1 MHFSNPIP
9 RDKIEQNI
17 WLRVLASE
25 GDYMNKITI
34 LNEHFQMVNKLF
46 SKLMIIV
53 TSILTVLT
61 LIGHWRVPYP
71 VIASLILCTVL
82 SLILVNK
89 KKLVNL
95 ISVMILLNL
104 CILALS
110 VLYDQFA
117 AINGVLIVF
126 CFTSVYLNRLYLL
139 SVGAFLNISLIIYQL
154 IYHGFTQKEFIRS
167 MILIEVALVVLYFV
181 CYWGNQLIVKA
192 TNKEI
197 QANNLLLALDSAMNN
212 VNTSTISLNSDINNC
227 NDSIESLRTLNDG
240 IVATVQEV
248 TKGVIMQTENIDQIH
263 DLINSADEKVS
274 DLNDY
279 TKYFS
284 SASTKTNHIVQ
295 KGSDEIR
302 MMENQMNIIN
312 STITDSLTTVQELAI
327 NMEEVD
333 NFLQAISQIAEQ
345 TNLLALNA
353 AIEAARAGESGKGF
367 AVVAD
372 EVRKLAEQSAQTV
385 GHINEVMKAIT
396 YKTSLVLEK
405 VSLGSN
411 AVLEG
416 KELTDLVNN
425 NFININHSFKEID
438 NYITSEIDMIGF
450 IRTVFSQIRNQSES
464 IACISSE
471 HAAATEEMLATV
483 EDQTNNLDSVYSS
496 IQEIKNASESLQNL
510 VQETK

>member
-1 MHFSNPIP
+1 MLFSNIIS
-9 RDKIEQNI
+9 RDRIEQNT
-17 WLRVLASE
+17 WLRVHASKGE
-25 GDYMNKITI
+25 PMNKLTI

-53 TSILTVLT
+53 TSILTALT
-61 LIGHWRVPYP
+61 LIGHWSVPYP
-71 VIASLILCTVL
+71 VIASLILCTIL

-89 KKLVNL
+89 KKFVNL
-95 ISVMILLNL
+95 ISIMILLNL

-110 VLYDQFA
+110 VLYDPFA

-126 CFTSVYLNRLYLL
+126 CFTSVYLNKLYLL
-139 SVGAFLNISLIIYQL
+139 SVGAFLNVSLIIYQL
-154 IYHGFTQKEFIRS
+154 IYQGFTQKDFIRS

-197 QANNLLLALDSAMNN
+197 QANNLLNALDSAMNN
-212 VNTSTISLNSDINNC
+212 VNASTISLNSDISNC
-227 NDSIESLRTLNDG
+227 NENIESLRILNDG
-240 IVATVQEV
+240 MVATVQEV
-248 TKGVIMQTENIDQIH
+248 TKGVIMQTGNIDQIH
-263 DLINSADEKVS
+263 DLINSADDKVS
-274 DLNDY
+274 DLNEY

-284 SASTKTNHIVQ
+284 TASTNMNHIVQ

-302 MMENQMNIIN
+302 TMENQMDIIN
-312 STITDSLTTVQELAI
+312 STISDSLTTVQELAM

-333 NFLQAISQIAEQ
+333 NFLQGITHIAEQ

-385 GHINEVMKAIT
+385 GHINDVMKAIT

-405 VSLGSN
+405 VSQGSN
-411 AVLEG
+411 AVIEG
-416 KELTDLVNN
+416 KELTELVNN
-425 NFININHSFKEID
+425 NFIDIYHSFKEID
-438 NYITSEIDMIGF
+438 NYITSEIDMIDF
-450 IRTVFSQIRNQSES
+450 ISTVFSQIRNQSES
-464 IACISSE
+464 ISYISRE

-483 EDQTNNLDSVYSS
+483 EDQTNNLDSVFSS
-496 IQEIKNASESLQNL
+496 IQEIKNASESLRNL